1 MKRILVLAIALFL
14 PLCVAHTATA
24 QDNDRAAARRPL
36 LDAIENG
43 DRRAVLKILSTPRHV
58 DLNHRDPGDGE
69 TFLIKAIRLEQRAIV
84 RLLLEKGADP
94 NLRAIIAAN
103 NGDNSNPQGESPLDA
118 ALETDDVP
126 TVRLLIQH
134 GVNLQQHQSV
144 LHSTTSD
151 RMLRLLLEH
160 GAPTDGRNE
169 DGVTY
174 LQVAIENDD
183 EEIVQLLIERG
194 ANVNV
199 TDEDGATPLML
210 VESPD
215 IAKLLIERGANVNAA
230 DKEGQTALHRAVLEP
245 GTFELAELLIAKG
258 ANVNVRDNEGYT
270 PLDHIIENE
279 FDYELALLLVSRG
292 ARINEEMVKEY
303 GLVEE
308 FEKIRRGE
316 SPLKRATDS

>member
-14 PLCVAHTATA
+14 PLCSAHTAVA
-24 QDNDRAAARRPL
+24 QDINARAAARRAL

-43 DRRAVLKILSTPRHV
+43 DRRAVLKILSNSRHV
-58 DLNHRDPGDGE
+58 DLNQREDGE
-69 TFLIKAIRLEQRAIV
+69 TFLIRAIRLEHREIV
-84 RLLLEKGADP
+84 RILLEKGADP
-94 NLRAIIAAN
+94 NLRAISAGH
-103 NGDNSNPQGESPLDA
+103 NGDNSNSQGETPLEA

-126 TVRLLIQH
+126 MVRVLIQH

-160 GAPTDGRNE
+160 GAPVDGRNE

-183 EEIVQLLIERG
+183 EEIVELLIERV

-199 TDEDGATPLML
+199 TDEYGATPLMQ
-210 VESPD
+210 VESLD
-215 IAKLLIERGANVNAA
+215 LMRLLIDRGANVNAA
-230 DKEGQTALHRAVLEP
+230 DKEGQTALHRVVLEP
-245 GTFELAELLIAKG
+245 GKFELAELLIAQG
-258 ANVNVRDNEGYT
+258 ANVNARDNEGYT
-270 PLDHIIENE
+270 PLDHIIEE
-279 FDYELALLLVSRG
+279 AFDYEVALLLVSRG

-303 GLVEE
+303 GLTEE
-308 FEKIRRGE
+308 FEKIRKGE
-316 SPLKRATDS
+316 SPPKRATYL